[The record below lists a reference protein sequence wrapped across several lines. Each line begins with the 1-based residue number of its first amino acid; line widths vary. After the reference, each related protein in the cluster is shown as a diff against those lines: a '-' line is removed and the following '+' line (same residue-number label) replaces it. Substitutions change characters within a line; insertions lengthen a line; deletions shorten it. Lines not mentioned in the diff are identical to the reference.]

1 MFRRRF
7 LAGAIVA
14 AAAVLFS
21 SATAEAGFQ
30 VTFYAGGSSLTVAD
44 GQAGVDLDGAANSII
59 TVNQNVGG
67 YLYSV
72 TLSLTNTPG
81 TPLLAS
87 LDASGTVS
95 GTGAT
100 TFQIVASANGFT
112 NPVSPP
118 DLTAISNATFQA
130 LAQNTGS
137 YSVSFD
143 SRFDTTNSLV
153 TAPAGTQIGSG
164 AGGIGAS
171 GVVALHDVQL
181 GSITTSPYALN
192 FTLTATTTN
201 TGFNAIDLDGGLQV
215 RPVPAPAGLILAAT
229 ALPFVG
235 LLRRRLRKPE
245 ATTAA

>member
-14 AAAVLFS
+14 AAAVLS
-21 SATAEAGFQ
+21 SAATAEAGFQ
-30 VTFYAGGSSLTVAD
+30 VTLYAGASSLTVTD
-44 GQAGVDLDGAANSII
+44 GQVGVDLDGTANSII

-67 YLYSV
+67 YLYVV
-72 TLSLTNTPG
+72 TLSLTNSPG
-81 TPLLAS
+81 TSTLAS
-87 LDASGTVS
+87 LGTSGTVF

-100 TFQIVASANGFT
+100 TFQIVASADGYT
-112 NPVSPP
+112 SPVSPP
-118 DLTAISNATFQA
+118 DVQAISNATFQTIA
-130 LAQNTGS
+130 ANTGS

-153 TAPAGTQIGSG
+153 TTPTGTQIGSG

-171 GVVALHDVQL
+171 GVIALSDVQTDSL
-181 GSITTSPYALN
+181 TTAPYSLN
-192 FTLTATTTN
+192 FTLTATTSC
-201 TGFNAIDLDGGLQV
+201 TGFNGLDLDGSLQI